1 MKRLIFLLIAAI
13 LIPTNV
19 GADKL
24 KRTCKDDI
32 SCFRE
37 ILAKISCL
45 HEGFSLIGKDR
56 KEIRKDTLF
65 FYVVSMY
72 AANLEEKD
80 FRDGDK
86 IKMSH
91 LEAAAALST
100 QMCRGTFEQNIN
112 KRQAELFR
120 EGKQKTGDG
129 KMDLDDM
136 VDVLAFSNVVYFSTN
151 RYLLI
156 SHPNPEVEKQY
167 WNIPKNYKKES

>member
-1 MKRLIFLLIAAI
+1 MKKLIFLLIAS
-13 LIPTNV
+13 LVLPTSV

-24 KRTCKDDI
+24 KQTCKDDI

-80 FRDGDK
+80 FRDRDK

-120 EGKQKTGDG
+120 EGKQITGEG

-136 VDVLAFSNVVYFSTN
+136 VDVFAFSNVVYFSTN

-167 WNIPKNYKKES
+167 WNIPKSYKK

>member
-1 MKRLIFLLIAAI
+1 MKHLIFLLLAVFV
-13 LIPTNV
+13 LPTNV

-24 KRTCKDDI
+24 KQTCKDDI

-37 ILAKISCL
+37 ILAKISCM
-45 HEGFSLIGKDR
+45 HEGFSLVGKDR

-65 FYVVSMY
+65 FYVISMW
-72 AANLEEKD
+72 AKNLDEKN
-80 FRDGDK
+80 FREGDK
-86 IKMSH
+86 IKKSH

-100 QMCRGTFEQNIN
+100 QMCRATFEQNIN

-120 EGKQKTGDG
+120 EGKQITGKG

-136 VDVLAFSNVVYFSTN
+136 VDVFAFSNVVYFSTN

-156 SHPNPEVEKQY
+156 SHPNPDVEKKFWGITKSY
-167 WNIPKNYKKES
+167 EKER